1 MVRPLRRT
9 RGDLIATG
17 AIAAV
22 SLMAVAGVWATAPIR
37 GSELT
42 PAATEYVAAPALST
56 IPDSLTQVWALAD
69 TPLPGVHRPVI
80 VDGLVVTHADRTV
93 TASDPAGET
102 VWTYRRDLDLCSLG
116 AAWGRVVTTWRA
128 PNGCG
133 DVVALDADSGTYNA
147 TRSAV
152 SPDEVVAVASNDR
165 IGTAAGQR
173 LELWRS
179 DMVRTVE
186 YGEVEGIQ
194 EPRLQPHPDCRI
206 TSALT
211 RTDLLAVTEVCPDGQ
226 GTWLRFQDTTPEQAR
241 APEISADVQLDHPEA
256 RLMAIGQEGAA
267 VYQQN
272 ELISF
277 TEGGQEVE
285 RRAVP
290 QVPWADQDLPFAPVT
305 ADLPHHMSFF
315 DGQRLY
321 LLSPA
326 NLTVRHVLEDAVGT
340 GVAVDGRL
348 LMPTAEGIA
357 VVNWDTGETEKTIPV
372 DRGGHDGMVTLG
384 VVGDTVVEK
393 RGGLTV
399 GLRQAW

>member
-1 MVRPLRRT
+1 MARPLRRT

-22 SLMAVAGVWATAPIR
+22 SLAAVAGVWATAPIR

-42 PAATEYVAAPALST
+42 PAATEYVATPALSA
-56 IPDSLTQVWALAD
+56 IPDSLTQVWALTD

-80 VDGLVVTHADRTV
+80 VDGLVVTYADRTV

-133 DVVALDADSGTYNA
+133 DVVALDADSGTYKA
-147 TRSAV
+147 TRSTVA
-152 SPDEVVAVASNDR
+152 PDEVVAVASNDR
-165 IGTAAGQR
+165 IGTVAGQR

-186 YGEVEGIQ
+186 YGEVEGVQ
-194 EPRLQPHPDCRI
+194 EPGLQPHPDCRI

-226 GTWLRFQDTTPEQAR
+226 GTWLRLQDTTPEQSR
-241 APEISADVQLDHPEA
+241 APEIGADVHLDHPEA
-256 RLMAIGQEGAA
+256 RLVAVGQEGAA
-267 VYQQN
+267 VYRQG

-277 TEGGQEVE
+277 TEEGQEIE

-290 QVPWADQDLPFAPVT
+290 EIPWDGQDLPFAPVT

-315 DGQRLY
+315 DGDRLY
-321 LLSPA
+321 LLAPA
-326 NLTVRHVLEDAVGT
+326 NLTVRQVLEDAVGT
-340 GVAVDGRL
+340 GVAVDDRL

-372 DRGGHDGMVTLG
+372 DRGGYTGMVTLG

-393 RGGLTV
+393 RDGLTV